1 MPEGDSYTR
10 AADRLRP
17 VLVDQTLTYV
27 DGAPVVRKWSQKL
40 VDHTVTGIRTH
51 GKHLLFDVDSGV
63 TIHVWLGM
71 PGRWRIR
78 DASGRTVAVESERR
92 RGRRVRDP
100 RGAARLILGT
110 DHHEATCYSAPTVE
124 IERTAVIDRIIE
136 RLGPDVLADE
146 FDWELFGDRV
156 SKVRPDRS
164 VTDVLLDQRVLAGV
178 GNEYK
183 NEVLFLERL
192 HPLTPFGSLDPDQ
205 IDALADRSRRLMLPN
220 AHRSDRRT
228 TGVRGAAMESWV
240 FQRTG
245 KPCRRCGTAIV
256 SEPLG
261 DPFPRITYWCP
272 DCQGPREGT
281 QTPGGTSPPM
291 T

>member
-17 VLVDQTLTYV
+17 VLVDRTLTAV
-27 DGAPVVRKWSQKL
+27 DGAPVVRKWSSKL

-78 DASGRTVAVESERR
+78 DASGRTIAVESERR
-92 RGRRVRDP
+92 RGRRANDP

-110 DHHEATCYSAPTVE
+110 EQHEATCYAAPTVE
-124 IERTAVIDRIIE
+124 VERTRVIDRLID

-146 FDWELFGDRV
+146 FDWDLFHDRV
-156 SKVRPDRS
+156 TRVEPERS
-164 VTDVLLDQRVLAGV
+164 LTDVLLDQRVLAGV

-183 NEVLFLERL
+183 NEMMFLEKL
-192 HPLTPFGSLDPDQ
+192 HPLTRWGTLEADRV
-205 IDALADRSRRLMLPN
+205 DALADRARRLMLPN
-220 AHRSDRRT
+220 AHRSGRVT
-228 TGVRGAAMESWV
+228 TGMRGASMESWV
-240 FQRTG
+240 FERTG
-245 KPCRRCGTAIV
+245 MPCRRCRTAITTAH
-256 SEPLG
+256 LG
-261 DPFPRITYWCP
+261 NPFPRITYWCP
-272 DCQGPREGT
+272 TCQPEPAGP
-281 QTPGGTSPPM
+281 
-291 T
+291 

>member
-17 VLVDQTLTYV
+17 VLVDRPLTYV
-27 DGAPVVRKWSQKL
+27 DGVPAVRKWSSKL
-40 VDHTVTGIRTH
+40 VGRSVTGIRTH
-51 GKHLLFDVDSGV
+51 GKHLLFDVDGGV

-78 DASGRTVAVESERR
+78 AASGRTVAVESERR
-92 RGRRVRDP
+92 RGRRTGDL

-110 DHHEATCYSAPTVE
+110 DGHEATCYSAPTVE
-124 IERTAVIDRIIE
+124 VERTRVIDRLIE

-146 FDWELFGDRV
+146 FDWDLFHERT
-156 SKVRPDRS
+156 SKVAPERP

-183 NEVLFLERL
+183 NEVMFLERI
-192 HPLTPFGSLDPDQ
+192 HPLTPFGRLDADK

-220 AHRSDRRT
+220 AHRPGRVT
-228 TGVRGAAMESWV
+228 TGMPGASMESWV
-240 FQRTG
+240 FERAG
-245 KPCRRCGTAIV
+245 KPCRRCRTPIA
-256 SEPLG
+256 SDNLG
-261 DPFPRITYWCP
+261 DSFPRITYWCP
-272 DCQGPREGT
+272 TCQV
-281 QTPGGTSPPM
+281 
-291 T
+291 

>member
-17 VLVDQTLTYV
+17 VLVDRPLTYV
-27 DGAPVVRKWSQKL
+27 DGVPAVRKWSSKL
-40 VDHTVTGIRTH
+40 VGHAVTAIRTH

-78 DASGRTVAVESERR
+78 DSSGRTVAVESERR
-92 RGRRVRDP
+92 RGGRIGDP

-110 DHHEATCYSAPTVE
+110 DRHEATCYSAPTVE
-124 IERTAVIDRIIE
+124 VERTRVIDRLIE

-146 FDWELFGDRV
+146 FDWDLFHDRV
-156 SKVRPDRS
+156 SKVQPNRA

-183 NEVLFLERL
+183 NEVMFLERI
-192 HPLTPFGSLDPDQ
+192 HPLTPFGSLDAQ
-205 IDALADRSRRLMLPN
+205 RIDALANRSRRLMLPN
-220 AHRSDRRT
+220 ARRSGRVT
-228 TGVRGAAMESWV
+228 TGMRGESLESWV
-240 FQRTG
+240 FERTG
-245 KPCRRCGTAIV
+245 KPCRRCRTPIA
-256 SEPLG
+256 SEHLG
-261 DPFPRITYWCP
+261 DPYPRITYWCP
-272 DCQGPREGT
+272 TCQA
-281 QTPGGTSPPM
+281 
-291 T
+291 

>member
-17 VLVDQTLTYV
+17 VLIDKVLSYV
-27 DGAPVVRKWSQKL
+27 DGAPVVRKWSPKL
-40 VDHTVTGIRTH
+40 VEHTVIGIRTH

-92 RGRRVRDP
+92 RGRGVRDP

-110 DHHEATCYSAPTVE
+110 QRHEATCYAAPTVE
-124 IERTAVIDRIIE
+124 IERTRVIDRIIE

-146 FDWELFGDRV
+146 FDWDLFHDRI
-156 SKVRPDRS
+156 SKVTPDRL
-164 VTDVLLDQRVLAGV
+164 VTDVLMDQRVLAGV

-205 IDALADRSRRLMLPN
+205 IEALAARSRRLMLPN
-220 AHRSDRRT
+220 AHRSGRVT
-228 TGVRGAAMESWV
+228 TGIRGGALESWV
-240 FQRTG
+240 FERTG
-245 KPCRRCGTAIV
+245 KPCRRCRTPIV
-256 SEPLG
+256 AEHLG
-261 DPFPRITYWCP
+261 DPYPRITYWCP
-272 DCQGPREGT
+272 QCQLRR
-281 QTPGGTSPPM
+281 
-291 T
+291 

>member
-17 VLVDQTLTYV
+17 VLVDETLTYV
-27 DGAPVVRKWSQKL
+27 DGAPVVRKWSSKL
-40 VDHTVTGIRTH
+40 VNHSVTGIRTH
-51 GKHLLFDVDSGV
+51 GKHLLFDVDTGI

-78 DASGRTVAVESERR
+78 DATGRTVAVESERR
-92 RGRRVRDP
+92 RGRRVSNP

-110 DHHEATCYSAPTVE
+110 ERHEATCYSAPTVE
-124 IERTAVIDRIIE
+124 IERTHVIDRLIE

-146 FDWELFGDRV
+146 FDWDRFRDRASNV
-156 SKVRPDRS
+156 SADRA
-164 VTDVLLDQRVLAGV
+164 VTDVLLDQRVMAGV

-183 NEVLFLERL
+183 NEVMFLERL
-192 HPLTPFGSLDPDQ
+192 HPLTPFGSLEPEQ

-220 AHRSDRRT
+220 AHRPGRVT
-228 TGVRGAAMESWV
+228 TGVRGDSMESWV
-240 FQRTG
+240 FERTG
-245 KPCRRCGTAIV
+245 RPCRRCRSAIV
-256 SEPLG
+256 SDHLG

-272 DCQGPREGT
+272 TCQTLGA
-281 QTPGGTSPPM
+281 S
-291 T
+291 

>member
-17 VLVDQTLTYV
+17 VLVGHTLISV
-27 DGAPVVRKWSQKL
+27 DGAPVVRKWSSKL
-40 VDHTVTGIRTH
+40 VEHTVTGIRTH
-51 GKHLLFDVDSGV
+51 GKHILFDVDSDV

-78 DASGRTVAVESERR
+78 DVAGRTVAVESESR
-92 RGRRVRDP
+92 RGRRVNDP

-110 DHHEATCYSAPTVE
+110 EDHVATCYAAPTVE
-124 IERTAVIDRIIE
+124 VERTRVIDRLIE

-146 FDWELFGDRV
+146 FDWDLYHDRV
-156 SKVRPDRS
+156 AKVTPERV

-183 NEVLFLERL
+183 NEVMFLEKL
-192 HPLTPFGSLDPDQ
+192 HPLTPWRTLDAAQ
-205 IDALADRSRRLMLPN
+205 VDALADRARRLMLPN
-220 AHRSDRRT
+220 AHRSGRVT
-228 TGVRGAAMESWV
+228 TGVRGASLESWV
-240 FQRTG
+240 FERTG
-245 KPCRRCGTAIV
+245 MPCRRCRTAIN
-256 SEPLG
+256 SEHLG

-272 DCQGPREGT
+272 ACQA
-281 QTPGGTSPPM
+281 
-291 T
+291 

>member
-17 VLVDQTLTYV
+17 VLVDRELTHV
-27 DGAPVVRKWSQKL
+27 DGTPAVRKWSDRL
-40 VDHTVTGIRTH
+40 VGHTVTAIRTH

-78 DASGRTVAVESERR
+78 DATGRTVAVEAERR
-92 RGRRVRDP
+92 RGGRTRDP

-110 DHHEATCYSAPTVE
+110 EHHEATCYAAPTVE
-124 IERTAVIDRIIE
+124 IERTRVIDRLID

-146 FDWELFGDRV
+146 FDWDLFHDRA
-156 SKVRPDRS
+156 SKVQPERA

-183 NEVLFLERL
+183 NEVMFLERL
-192 HPLTPFGSLDPDQ
+192 HPLTPFGSLD
-205 IDALADRSRRLMLPN
+205 ADRRPRRPFPPAHAAERPPFRPGDDRRQRRGDGVVGVRTHRQAVPPVPHRHRLRPLGRPLPPHHLLVPHVPGLRSQVTGGTCHGSRR
-220 AHRSDRRT
+220 
-228 TGVRGAAMESWV
+228 
-240 FQRTG
+240 
-245 KPCRRCGTAIV
+245 
-256 SEPLG
+256 
-261 DPFPRITYWCP
+261 
-272 DCQGPREGT
+272 
-281 QTPGGTSPPM
+281 
-291 T
+291 

>member
-17 VLVDQTLTYV
+17 VLVGRELTHV
-27 DGAPVVRKWSQKL
+27 DGTPAVRKWSDRL
-40 VDHTVTGIRTH
+40 VGHTVTAIRTH

-78 DASGRTVAVESERR
+78 DATGRTVAVEAERR
-92 RGRRVRDP
+92 RGGRTRDP

-110 DHHEATCYSAPTVE
+110 EHHEATCYAAPTVE
-124 IERTAVIDRIIE
+124 IERTRVIDRLID

-146 FDWELFGDRV
+146 FDWDLFWDRA
-156 SKVRPDRS
+156 SKVQPERA

-183 NEVLFLERL
+183 NEVMFLERL
-192 HPLTPFGSLDPDQ
+192 HPLTPFGSLDAEQ
-205 IDALADRSRRLMLPN
+205 IDALASRSRRLMLPN
-220 AHRSDRRT
+220 AHRSGRVT
-228 TGVRGAAMESWV
+228 TGVRGEAMESWV
-240 FQRTG
+240 FERTG
-245 KPCRRCGTAIV
+245 KPCRRCRTAIV
-256 SEPLG
+256 SDHLG
-261 DPFPRITYWCP
+261 DRFPRITYWCP
-272 DCQGPREGT
+272 TCQA
-281 QTPGGTSPPM
+281 
-291 T
+291 